1 MSRTITRENKT
12 SPMKNKFYM
21 NFATSSLFDIKSL
34 LPRVKRMETSIN
46 LLSRLTSLH

>member
-34 LPRVKRMETSIN
+34 LPRVKRMETIN